1 MNLALQDKVIVVTG
15 ALGKIGFASVRMFLA
30 RGAKVIANDWVA
42 AESSPRMT
50 ALQEQYGPDRL
61 LFVQADASD
70 GDQVASMFHQIREQF
85 GRLDGSFH
93 NSYTQNRKPV
103 AVYTLEDWNQVI
115 QGTLTSTFLICKH
128 AILLMQDSG
137 GGSIVN
143 TSSVLGVQP
152 RAGEGAYGSSKAG
165 INFLTQV
172 IATENAVH
180 GIRANVIVPG
190 DIKEPKQ
197 LSPEKMEE
205 MRKNIL
211 LGRSGTP
218 DEVAELASFLLS
230 DVSSYITGS
239 LYNIDGGI
247 RI

>member
-1 MNLALQDKVIVVTG
+1 MNLPLQDKVIVVTG

-30 RGAKVIANDWVA
+30 RGANVIANDWVA
-42 AESSPRMT
+42 AEESPGMM
-50 ALQEQYGPDRL
+50 ALQEEYGPDRL
-61 LFVQADASD
+61 LFVQADASNE
-70 GDQVASMFHQIREQF
+70 DQVAGMFHQIREQF

-93 NSYTQNRKPV
+93 NSYKQNRKPV
-103 AVYTLEDWNQVI
+103 AEYTLEDWNEVI
-115 QGTLTSTFLICKH
+115 QGTLTSTFLICKY

-143 TSSVLGVQP
+143 NSSVLGVQP

-172 IATENAVH
+172 IAAENAAS
-180 GIRANVIVPG
+180 GIRANVIIPG

-197 LSPEKMEE
+197 LSPEKMEQL
-205 MRKNIL
+205 RKSTW
-211 LGRSGTP
+211 LGRRGTP
-218 DEVAELASFLLS
+218 DEVSELASFLLS
-230 DVSSYITGS
+230 DASSFITGS
-239 LYNIDGGI
+239 LYTIDGGI